1 MNTIKID
8 KKQVLMIAHRGVSG
22 LEVENTCPAFIA
34 AAVKSYYGIE
44 TDVHVTKDGKY
55 LICHDD
61 NILRVTGVDMII
73 EESNYED
80 LKKQVILEKD
90 FSTRSDLVLPD
101 LSDYIRICKKY
112 QKEAILEL
120 KNMMDIKHIMGIVTL
135 VKALGWFENTT
146 FISFSSDN
154 LVNLKAMYPNAKAQF
169 LTDKITDEVV
179 LFLQKYNLDLDIYYK
194 SLNKEFIQK
203 VHQKGIK
210 VNCWTVDIKEDAE
223 ALIEMGVDM
232 ITSNILE

>member
-8 KKQVLMIAHRGVSG
+8 NKRVLMIAHRGVSG
-22 LEVENTCPAFIA
+22 LEIENTCPAFIA
-34 AAVKSYYGIE
+34 AAVKTYYGIE
-44 TDVHVTKDGKY
+44 TDVHVTKDGRY

-80 LKKQVILEKD
+80 LKKQVVLEKD

-101 LSDYIRICKKY
+101 LSDYLRICKKY

-120 KNMMDIKHIMGIVTL
+120 KNTMDIKHIMGIVTL
-135 VKALGWFENTT
+135 VKTLVCFENTT

-179 LFLQKYNLDLDIYYK
+179 EFLLKYNLDLDIYYK

-210 VNCWTVDIKEDAE
+210 VNCWTVDMKEDAE

>member
-1 MNTIKID
+1 MEVISMNTIKIA

-22 LEVENTCPAFIA
+22 LEIENTCPAFIA

-90 FSTRSDLVLPD
+90 YSTRSDLVLPD

-120 KNMMDIKHIMGIVTL
+120 KNMMDI
-135 VKALGWFENTT
+135 
-146 FISFSSDN
+146 
-154 LVNLKAMYPNAKAQF
+154 
-169 LTDKITDEVV
+169 
-179 LFLQKYNLDLDIYYK
+179 
-194 SLNKEFIQK
+194 
-203 VHQKGIK
+203 
-210 VNCWTVDIKEDAE
+210 
-223 ALIEMGVDM
+223 
-232 ITSNILE
+232 

>member
-34 AAVKSYYGIE
+34 AAVKTYYGIE
-44 TDVHVTKDGKY
+44 TDVHVTKDGRY

-80 LKKQVILEKD
+80 LKKQVVLEKD

-101 LSDYIRICKKY
+101 LSDYLRICKKY

-120 KNMMDIKHIMGIVTL
+120 KNTMDIKHIMGIVTL
-135 VKALGWFENTT
+135 VKTLGWFENTT

-179 LFLQKYNLDLDIYYK
+179 EFLLKYNLDLDVYYK

-210 VNCWTVDIKEDAE
+210 VNCWTVDMKEDAY

>member
-1 MNTIKID
+1 
-8 KKQVLMIAHRGVSG
+8 
-22 LEVENTCPAFIA
+22 
-34 AAVKSYYGIE
+34 
-44 TDVHVTKDGKY
+44 
-55 LICHDD
+55 
-61 NILRVTGVDMII
+61 
-73 EESNYED
+73 
-80 LKKQVILEKD
+80 
-90 FSTRSDLVLPD
+90 
-101 LSDYIRICKKY
+101 
-112 QKEAILEL
+112 
-120 KNMMDIKHIMGIVTL
+120 
-135 VKALGWFENTT
+135 
-146 FISFSSDN
+146 
-154 LVNLKAMYPNAKAQF
+154 MYPNAKAQF

>member
-1 MNTIKID
+1 M
-8 KKQVLMIAHRGVSG
+8 
-22 LEVENTCPAFIA
+22 
-34 AAVKSYYGIE
+34 
-44 TDVHVTKDGKY
+44 
-55 LICHDD
+55 
-61 NILRVTGVDMII
+61 
-73 EESNYED
+73 
-80 LKKQVILEKD
+80 
-90 FSTRSDLVLPD
+90 LPD

-135 VKALGWFENTT
+135 VKTLGWFENTT

-210 VNCWTVDIKEDAE
+210 VNCWTVDMKEDAY

>member
-22 LEVENTCPAFIA
+22 LEVENSCPAFIA